1 MSRLSVCVKGTQL
14 DYDPETLLFTL
25 TRGNAVWQ
33 TEQAPC
39 IQFSRPTGE
48 DRPYPWADLP
58 ADIHTV
64 SLASAGIMETKLW
77 KTGLG
82 EGFITRFA
90 AIPGTSLTLETLL
103 WIDYDRGDLY
113 AELIPGQE
121 PDDRSSKEN
130 GQISNQENEQMSNQ
144 ETGQLSGQNRENGW
158 HAIVFPASFAF
169 AESGPKSYTLI
180 NQRQGLMLPNGH
192 ADDCKPVT
200 YGQYCSAAAYM
211 PWFGQVR
218 GEDAYIAIGVTPFDG
233 GYLLENHPGHMKTI
247 AQYWLPSLGRMDYR
261 RVVRYTFTQGDYNDL
276 ARIYRQYA
284 HESGLLVTLA
294 EKAVRNPN
302 VARLIG
308 CAIVHEGIYHNIQPE
323 SNYYDHEHPEN
334 NTRLLASFDER
345 ARQMRALKEKWGL
358 DKVYFHMDG
367 WGVDGYDSHHP
378 DYLPPNAPAG
388 GWEGMRRLSDTMDE
402 LGYLLATHDQ
412 YRDYHYNASSFDE
425 EMAVHDIHGQ
435 IVTHGYWYG
444 GKQSYLCSALAPGY
458 VRRNYASLKEHGINL
473 KGTYQDVFTIV
484 DLDECSHPWHRVT
497 REQCA
502 AYRKACFDYVMANG
516 IAISSEEIIDWGMQT
531 LVFCH
536 HAPQVPSVAPDF
548 AKGIPVPLANLV
560 YHDCVLQPAFLG
572 YGPSYTSDLADK
584 QNGLLL
590 ALLNGNA
597 GYLPIEPTAEEVERY
612 KIVAS
617 LQEKT
622 QHCEL
627 LRHKYLSPTRQQTVF
642 ANGITV
648 TIDTETDMYQIDGLE

>member
-1 MSRLSVCVKGTQL
+1 MSHLSVCVRGTQL
-14 DYDPETLLFTL
+14 DFDPETLFFSI
-25 TRGNAVWQ
+25 TRGKVSWQ
-33 TEQAPC
+33 TSQAPS

-58 ADIHTV
+58 AEIDSV
-64 SLASAGIMETKLW
+64 SLATAEKIETKAW

-82 EGFITRFA
+82 EGFITRFE
-90 AIPGTSLTLETLL
+90 AIPGTPLTLETLL

-121 PDDRSSKEN
+121 AEQVSANEAVQIPDYGMGKD
-130 GQISNQENEQMSNQ
+130 
-144 ETGQLSGQNRENGW
+144 W
-158 HAIVFPASFAF
+158 HAIVFPASFDF
-169 AESGPKSYTLI
+169 PGSGPRHYTVI
-180 NQRQGLMLPNGH
+180 NRRQGLMLPNGH
-192 ADDCKPVT
+192 PDDSKPVT

-211 PWFGQVR
+211 PWFGQVSD
-218 GEDAYIAIGVTPFDG
+218 EDAYIAIGVTPFDG
-233 GYLLENHPGHMKTI
+233 GYLLENHPGNLKSI
-247 AQYWLPSLGRMDYR
+247 AQYWLPSLGHMAYR
-261 RVVRYTFTQGDYNDL
+261 RTVRFTFAQGDYNDL
-276 ARIYRQYA
+276 AKIYRQYA
-284 HESGLLVTLA
+284 RESGLLVTLA

-302 VARLIG
+302 VSRLIG

-358 DKVYFHMDG
+358 EKVYFHMDG
-367 WGVDGYDSHHP
+367 WGIDGYDSHHP
-378 DYLPPNAPAG
+378 DYLPPNELAG
-388 GWEGMRRLSDTMDE
+388 GWDGMRRLSDTMDE

-412 YRDYHYNASSFDE
+412 YRDYHYNAASFDE
-425 EMAVHDIHGQ
+425 EMAVHDMHGQ

-444 GKQSYLCSALAPGY
+444 GKQSYLCSAHAPGY
-458 VRRNYASLKEHGINL
+458 VRRNYASLEAHGIHL

-502 AYRKACFDYVMANG
+502 TYRKACFDYVMAHG

-548 AKGIPVPLANLV
+548 AKGIPIPLANLV
-560 YHDCVLQPAFLG
+560 YHDCVLQPAYLG

-584 QNGLLL
+584 HNGLLL

-597 GYLPIEPTAEEVERY
+597 GYLPIEPTAEDVDRY
-612 KIVAS
+612 KRVAS

-627 LRHKYLSPTRQQTVF
+627 LRHEYLTPTRQKTVF

-648 TIDTETDMYQIDGLE
+648 TIDTEVDTCLIEGLDS